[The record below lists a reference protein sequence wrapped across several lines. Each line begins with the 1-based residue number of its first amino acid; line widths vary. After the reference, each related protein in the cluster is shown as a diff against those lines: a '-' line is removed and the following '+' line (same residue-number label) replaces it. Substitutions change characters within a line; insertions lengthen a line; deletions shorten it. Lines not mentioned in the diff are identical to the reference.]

1 MNRDRWLHLVCFIG
15 VVSGLALAQGKP
27 STAEQKRTVR
37 VGIAAMSNRSG
48 RQASPEWER
57 DQLVREL
64 QRERTSRKS
73 DVVLEPVSLDAA
85 SREDARQEAA
95 RKNCEYFVLTTM
107 VDPGRGPQISG
118 APDGRAPAP
127 IIVGNAQRGRTL
139 VIDYSML
146 EVGDF
151 RTISE
156 GTATASVDGNGDTRA
171 ADEAMRMTAHRVASE
186 LRKQGPPRID

>member
-1 MNRDRWLHLVCFIG
+1 MNLHRALHVVCFSV
-15 VVSGLALAQGKP
+15 VVSAVAFAQVRP
-27 STAEQKRTVR
+27 STPEQKRTVR

-48 RQASPEWER
+48 RQANPEWER

-73 DVVLEPVSLDAA
+73 EVVIEPVSLDAA

-95 RKNCEYFVLTTM
+95 QKNCEYLVLTTM
-107 VDPGRGPQISG
+107 VDPGHGPGISG
-118 APDGRAPAP
+118 GPDGRAPAP

-139 VIDYSML
+139 AIDYSML

-156 GTATASVDGNGDTRA
+156 GTSTASVDENGDTRA
-171 ADEAMRMTAHRVASE
+171 ADEAMRMTAHRVANE